1 MHSFRK
7 KKAVLTGIAHSVNV
21 SYETDV
27 HCILRD
33 LQLPSDRCSLAR
45 VIEAE
50 TGIKPVLIHSP
61 DIGAFEV
68 TVNDELIFS
77 KGAVGRFPE
86 FAKIIDTVK
95 GKMGSSE

>member
-1 MHSFRK
+1 MRRMS
-7 KKAVLTGIAHSVNV
+7 IAYCGTCN
-21 SYETDV
+21 YRP
-27 HCILRD
+27 IAA
-33 LQLPSDRCSLAR
+33 SLAR
-45 VIEAE
+45 VTEEE

-61 DIGAFEV
+61 DMGVFEV

-86 FAKIIDTVK
+86 FTKIIDTVK